1 MRPVGWNG
9 WPVTAMSEWFP
20 ADPVEPGVP
29 HPARVYDF
37 WLGGKDNLAA
47 DRAAGEKVMA
57 AFPQARKLARAN
69 RGFLVRAV
77 RYLAERGVSQFIDLG
92 TGFPTRPNVHEVARL
107 AVPDARVLYVDND
120 PVVTAH
126 NRALRATMPGVAA
139 INGDIRCPQH
149 VLADPELLMLI
160 DFSKPVAVLF
170 VAVLHFIRP
179 EEDPG
184 QIVAAFRDRMAPGSY
199 LVISHGVSDSTDPHT
214 VGQIADA
221 YSQATAAITPRTA
234 DEVAAWFG
242 GFDMIPPGLTDVTR
256 WFPGKPPQPGLVHMA
271 AGVGRRASAR

>member
-1 MRPVGWNG
+1 
-9 WPVTAMSEWFP
+9 MSEWRP
-20 ADPVEPGVP
+20 ADRLGPGVA

-57 AFPQARKLARAN
+57 VFPEARKLARAN

-77 RYLAERGVSQFIDLG
+77 RYLSERGVSQFIDLG

-107 AVPDARVLYVDND
+107 AVPGARVLYVDND

-126 NRALRATMPGVAA
+126 NRALRATMPGVEA
-139 INGDIRCPQH
+139 INGDIRCPQE
-149 VLADPELLMLI
+149 VLAAPELLTLI

-184 QIVAAFRDRMAPGSY
+184 QIVAAFRDRMAPGSF
-199 LVISHGVSDSTDPHT
+199 LVISHGVSDGTDPRT
-214 VGQIADA
+214 VAQIADA
-221 YSQATAAITPRTA
+221 YRHAASASITPRTA
-234 DEVAAWFG
+234 GEVAAWFG
-242 GFDMIPPGLTDVTR
+242 GFEMIPPGLTDVTR
-256 WFPGKPPQPGLVHMA
+256 WFPGKPARPGPVRMA
-271 AGVGRRASAR
+271 AGVGRKAGG